1 MNKKQIEEDLKLHF
15 SANIDKSNVLLTESL
30 KSSETT
36 QFILDKM
43 APIFQSFKNNPQQ
56 TERLLLL
63 LTAIFSNVSD
73 ESLMKFPASALF
85 VEIKKQTQ
93 DLINK
98 NQQLDLVSAEFY
110 ANWLLMFEFDPNY
123 CLFVKQIQDYQSNKS
138 GSQSLTPKFPGSQI
152 TNTFCFEDVQKDNQK
167 YLEKLKQEIKT
178 LERESSINLWAF
190 KF

>member
-1 MNKKQIEEDLKLHF
+1 MNKKTIEEALKLHF
-15 SANIDKSNVLLTESL
+15 SANIDKSNVLLSESL

-36 QFILDKM
+36 KFILDKM
-43 APIFQSFKNNPQQ
+43 APIYQSFKNNPQQ

-98 NQQLDLVSAEFY
+98 NQQLDLVSVEFY
-110 ANWLLMFEFDPNY
+110 TNWLSMFEFDPNY
-123 CLFVKQIQDYQSNKS
+123 CVFVKQLQDYQSKKS
-138 GSQSLTPKFPGSQI
+138 GGQGLTPNFPGSQI
-152 TNTFCFEDVQKDNQK
+152 TNKFCFEDVQEDNQK

-178 LERESSINLWAF
+178 LERGSTTNL
-190 KF
+190 